1 MKYQLLPLAAAAALL
16 SAGAAHAQS
25 VTIYGVVDA
34 ALEHLSNVGTDSHS
48 DNRMPNLAGS
58 VPSRLGLRGSEDLGG
73 GLSAIFTIEQ
83 GFGIDSGSL
92 NQGGRT
98 WGRQAFVG
106 LQGTWGQA
114 SFGRQYSMLF
124 WSLLDADTLG
134 PNLFG
139 SGSLDNYLPNDR
151 LDNSLSYKGTFNGL
165 TVGATYSLG
174 RDTVSASSPSG
185 TGCAGEDG
193 TAACREWSVLVKYDT
208 ATWGVAAANDQFH
221 GGAGSWAAA
230 GLTSADK
237 TDRRTTLN
245 GWVKFND
252 VKLSAGVIDRRNEGS
267 ATTPRSKLWFVGGAY
282 PVTPHFTVDGE
293 FFKLKYQDSDN
304 GAKLF
309 ALRGT
314 YSLSKRTAVYAT
326 AGHIANDGTLALSV
340 SNGDPAGEVKPG
352 AGESQ
357 NGYAV
362 GLRHS
367 F

>member
-1 MKYQLLPLAAAAALL
+1 MKFKLLPLTAAVTLL
-16 SAGAAHAQS
+16 SGGAAHAQS
-25 VTIYGVVDA
+25 VTLYGVLDA
-34 ALEHLSNVGTDSHS
+34 AVEHLSNVGTDSHS

-73 GLSAIFTIEQ
+73 GLSAVFTIEQ
-83 GFGIDSGSL
+83 GFGVDGGSL
-92 NQGGRT
+92 NQGGRV

-106 LQGTWGQA
+106 LKGNWGQA
-114 SFGRQYSMLF
+114 SLGRQYAMLF
-124 WSLLDADTLG
+124 YSLLDADILG

-139 SGSLDNYLPNDR
+139 SGSLDSYLPNDR
-151 LDNSLSYKGTFNGL
+151 LDNSLAYKGSFGGL

-193 TAACREWSVLVKYDT
+193 TAACREWSVLLKYDT
-208 ATWGVAAANDQFH
+208 TTWGVAAANDQFH
-221 GGAGSWAAA
+221 GGGGSWAAA

-245 GWVKFND
+245 GWFKYQD
-252 VKLSAGVIDRRNEGS
+252 LKLSAGVIDRRNEGS
-267 ATTPRSKLWFVGGAY
+267 AATPRSQLWFLGGSYA
-282 PVTPHFTVDGE
+282 VTPAITVDGE
-293 FFKLKYQDSDN
+293 FFKLNYQDSDN
-304 GAKLF
+304 GAKML

-326 AGHIANDGTLALSV
+326 AGRLVNDGTLALSV
-340 SNGDPAGEVKPG
+340 SNGDPTGEVKPG

-357 NGYAV
+357 NGFAL